1 VKISAPRPDI
11 TLVAAVA
18 DNGVIGADG
27 GMPWHLPADLAH
39 FKRITMGK
47 PVLMGRLTWESIGR
61 PLPGRLNLVLT
72 SSQGWRAE
80 GATRVGSLDE
90 ALQAAAASGSHELMV
105 IGGAHVYEEA
115 LPLARRIH
123 LTKVHFEPWGDTL
136 FPELD
141 PHDWREVARQER
153 MADDANPYDLT
164 FVGLERA
171 R

>member
-1 VKISAPRPDI
+1 MKSTAHAPEI
-11 TLVAAVA
+11 TLVVAVA

-27 GMPWHLPADLAH
+27 GMPWHLPADLGH

-72 SSQGWRAE
+72 SNVSWRAD
-80 GATRVGSLDE
+80 GATRVGSLEE
-90 ALQAAAASGSHELMV
+90 ALDVAGAAGARELMV

-115 LPLARRIH
+115 LPRARRIH

-141 PHDWREVARQER
+141 PEAWREIGRQER
-153 MADDANPYDLT
+153 MADEKNPYDMT